1 MIHYKNTVDLTSNP
15 FAQYIGENILH
26 SIQFFKQP
34 DFGSVSLINLP
45 NIFSLDSVVK
55 VDKITLVST
64 EILAHNK
71 EEDDDL
77 TLAFYDGNDYNFLK
91 FIHLIHKRLKSEASY
106 IMAGLLNGSAS
117 NLLHLGVVD
126 IKFLDSNQV
135 IDSVMQLEFNNP
147 ILSVDS
153 LDIEYTEFDLL
164 FQDVKYIFGSTKLPD
179 LFEQN
184 YHILSEKF
192 VAYINTFG
200 AFSLNLELYFI
211 HAFKN
216 KKNSLEVNQ
225 NSTMHELIFKG
236 RKND

>member
-1 MIHYKNTVDLTSNP
+1 MDLTSNP
-15 FAQYIGENILH
+15 FAVYIGENILH
-26 SIQFFKQP
+26 SIQFFKHH
-34 DFGSVSLINLP
+34 DFGNVSLINLP
-45 NIFSLDSVVK
+45 DVFSLDSVVTA
-55 VDKITLVST
+55 DKINLVST
-64 EILAHNK
+64 ELLAHNK
-71 EEDDDL
+71 EEEDDL
-77 TLAFYDGNDYNFLK
+77 ILAFYDGNDYHFLK
-91 FIHLIHKRLKSEASY
+91 FINLIHKRLKSEASY

-153 LDIEYTEFDLL
+153 LDIEYTEFNLL
-164 FQDVKYIFGSTKLPD
+164 FQDIKYIFGSTKLPD

-184 YHILSEKF
+184 YQVLSEKF
-192 VAYINTFG
+192 VNYVNSFG

-216 KKNSLEVNQ
+216 KKCALVINQ
-225 NSTMHELIFKG
+225 NNTMHELIFKG